1 MTIRE
6 HWLNDGEATL
16 RRKNAELQSRLD
28 EAEAIIATI
37 RSGSVDAITSET
49 PAGVAVFT
57 RQGSEHPYRVMVET
71 MSEGAVT
78 VAPMAWSFTATNA
91 SPRCWSATSRML
103 SASRSSHV
111 SAHATRLQS
120 PRHSIVQMRAC
131 ASRLL
136 SVRVRGGSGQ

>member
-6 HWLNDGEATL
+6 HRLNDGEATL

-37 RSGSVDAITSET
+37 RSGSIDAITSET

-78 VAPMAWSFTATNA
+78 VAPDGLILYCNERFAE
-91 SPRCWSATSRML
+91 ML
-103 SASRSSHV
+103 ERDLNDV
-111 SAHATRLQS
+111 
-120 PRHSIVQMRAC
+120 I
-131 ASRLL
+131 
-136 SVRVRGGSGQ
+136 